1 VPKKIRRRKF
11 ELTDQL
17 CLDHL
22 HPVLQRIYQARD
34 VKSENELDH
43 SLVRLPDPWL
53 LTGMEAMV
61 EELLTAIEKRKRI
74 VVVADFDADG
84 ATSCVVAK
92 LGLELLG
99 MEAVEYVVPNRFK
112 FGYGLTPEMVDVAM
126 ETQEKPPDILLTVDN
141 GISSLEGVAAAKG
154 KGLTVLVTDHHLP
167 GDELPAADAIVNPNL
182 PNEAFPSKSLAGV
195 GVMFYILLALRTRM
209 REKGWFKDPNLPM
222 PNLGQLLDL
231 VALGTVADVVALDQ
245 TNRVLVHQGL
255 QRIKAGR
262 SRPGLMALL
271 AVAGREQ
278 HNLVAADLGFA
289 IGPRLNAAGRLD
301 DMSLGIECLLA
312 DDDTIA
318 KMLASKLDGLNKE
331 RRELEN
337 QMKIEALDHLNRL
350 QKKDDAHLPMGV
362 CIFEDSW
369 HQGIIGILAA
379 RIKDRTHRPVIAFA
393 PSGEG
398 EIKGSARSIAGVHI
412 RDVLSE
418 IAATHPR
425 ILSKFGGHAMA
436 AGLSLKLSDYPA
448 FSLAFDEVVRHHMA
462 GVDLEQAV
470 YTDGPLDDQQLLLEF
485 AETLQS
491 SGPWGQGFPEPCF
504 DGEFDVLQC
513 RIIGQKHLKFALRQ
527 IACSHMIDAVAFF
540 VDEPESWLGCQKI
553 RTAYRLNV
561 NEYRNNR
568 SAQLMIEYLERI

>member
-1 VPKKIRRRKF
+1 MPKKIRRRKF
-11 ELTDQL
+11 ELTDQSS
-17 CLDHL
+17 LDHL

-34 VKSENELDH
+34 IKSENELDH
-43 SLVRLPDPWL
+43 SLARLPDPWL
-53 LTGMEAMV
+53 LTGMDVMV
-61 EELLTAIEKRKRI
+61 EELLTAIEKRKRL

-99 MEAVEYVVPNRFK
+99 MEPVEYVVPNRFK
-112 FGYGLTPEMVDVAM
+112 FGYGLTPEIVNVALDKH
-126 ETQEKPPDILLTVDN
+126 EKQPDILLTVDN
-141 GISSLEGVAAAKG
+141 GISSLEGVAAAKD
-154 KGLTVLVTDHHLP
+154 KGLTVLITDHHLP
-167 GDELPAADAIVNPNL
+167 GNELPAADAIVNPNL
-182 PNEAFPSKSLAGV
+182 SNDIFPSKSLAGV
-195 GVMFYILLALRTRM
+195 GVMFYILMALRARM
-209 REKGWFKDPNLPM
+209 REQKWFEQHGVSM

-231 VALGTVADVVALDQ
+231 VALGTVADVVPLDQ

-262 SRPGLMALL
+262 SRPGILALL
-271 AVAGREQ
+271 AAAGRER
-278 HNLVAADLGFA
+278 HNLVATDLGFA

-312 DDDTIA
+312 DDDNTA
-318 KMLASKLDGLNKE
+318 KILASKLDGLNKE

-337 QMKIEALDHLNRL
+337 RMKSEALDHLKRL
-350 QKKDDAHLPMGV
+350 QQKDDTHLPMGI
-362 CIFEDSW
+362 CIFDDGW

-393 PSGEG
+393 PSEEG
-398 EIKGSARSIAGVHI
+398 EIKGSARSIPGVHI

-418 IAATHPR
+418 IAAARPGL
-425 ILSKFGGHAMA
+425 LSKFGGHAMA

-448 FSLAFDEVVRHHMA
+448 FSLAFDEIVRRHTEDM
-462 GVDLEQAV
+462 DLEQAV
-470 YTDGPLDDQQLLLEF
+470 YTDGQLDDQQLLLEF

-513 RIIGQKHLKFALRQ
+513 RIIGQKHLKFSLRQ

-568 SAQLMIEYLERI
+568 SAQMMIEYLERI

>member
-1 VPKKIRRRKF
+1 MPKKIRRRKF
-11 ELTDQL
+11 ELTDQSS
-17 CLDHL
+17 LDHL

-34 VKSENELDH
+34 IKSENELDH
-43 SLVRLPDPWL
+43 SLARLPDPWL
-53 LTGMEAMV
+53 LTGMDVMV
-61 EELLTAIEKRKRI
+61 EELLTAIEKRKRL

-99 MEAVEYVVPNRFK
+99 MEPVEYVVPNRFK
-112 FGYGLTPEMVDVAM
+112 FGYGLTPEIVNVALDKH
-126 ETQEKPPDILLTVDN
+126 EKQPDILLTVDN
-141 GISSLEGVAAAKG
+141 GISSLEGVAAAKD
-154 KGLTVLVTDHHLP
+154 KGLTVLITDHHLP
-167 GDELPAADAIVNPNL
+167 GNELPAADAIVNPNL
-182 PNEAFPSKSLAGV
+182 SNDIFPSKSLAGV
-195 GVMFYILLALRTRM
+195 GVMFYILMALRARM
-209 REKGWFKDPNLPM
+209 REQKWFEQHGVSM

-231 VALGTVADVVALDQ
+231 VALGTVADVVPLDQ

-262 SRPGLMALL
+262 SRPGILALL
-271 AVAGREQ
+271 AAAGRER
-278 HNLVAADLGFA
+278 HNLVATDLGFA

-312 DDDTIA
+312 DDDNTA
-318 KMLASKLDGLNKE
+318 KILASKLDGLNKE

-337 QMKIEALDHLNRL
+337 RMKSEALDHLKRL
-350 QKKDDAHLPMGV
+350 QQKDDTHLPMGI
-362 CIFEDSW
+362 CIFDDGW

-393 PSGEG
+393 PSKEG
-398 EIKGSARSIAGVHI
+398 EIKGSARSIPGVHI

-418 IAATHPR
+418 IAAARPEL
-425 ILSKFGGHAMA
+425 LSKFGGHAMA

-448 FSLAFDEVVRHHMA
+448 FSLAFDEIVRCHTEDM
-462 GVDLEQAV
+462 DLEQAV
-470 YTDGPLDDQQLLLEF
+470 YTDGQLDDQQLLLEF

-513 RIIGQKHLKFALRQ
+513 RIIGQKHLKFSLRQ

-568 SAQLMIEYLERI
+568 SAQMMIEYLERI